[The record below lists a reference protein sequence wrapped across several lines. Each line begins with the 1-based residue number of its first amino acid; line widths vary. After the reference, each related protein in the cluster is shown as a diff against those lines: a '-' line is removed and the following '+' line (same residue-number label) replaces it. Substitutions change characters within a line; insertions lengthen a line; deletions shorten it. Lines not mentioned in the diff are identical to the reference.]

1 MPDLKLP
8 ARKKQSDRHF
18 KPNISPKL
26 MFGWMPLIKEMNH
39 HKEASDVDIALK
51 GHRVSIDIS
60 NKVHSLLEET
70 NLPFF
75 FDVLNYNT
83 LNNEELKY
91 QIDRQG
97 IQFYTN
103 HN

>member
-1 MPDLKLP
+1 MNFGLTDMQLDEIIKI
-8 ARKKQSDRHF
+8 
-18 KPNISPKL
+18 ISQFDEIESAL
-26 MFGWMPLIKEMNH
+26 FFGSRAMNN